1 MSYEHDEAELE
12 LATFALFEKL
22 GWFTTDA
29 TNETFPGGVFGREH
43 PGEVVLRDRL
53 DLAVARLNPDLPG
66 EALGDAVE
74 QLVRLRPR
82 GAEVRNNRDVW
93 ILLRDGAKVEV
104 RSSEGHKQTVT
115 VRFVDWDNPAQND
128 WLAVRQFTV
137 TGDLYKTRADI
148 VGFVNGIP
156 LVFIELKAPQV
167 DHRHA
172 YDDNLSHYRDSI
184 PQLFWFN
191 GVSILS
197 NGSETKVGSFSA
209 PWDHFGEWKRVWAED
224 EPPSTSIE
232 TAIRGVCEPARL
244 LDLVENF
251 TLFQEVAGGLIK
263 ILAKNHQV
271 LGVNNSLAALRE
283 IEANQGRLGVFW
295 HTQGSGKSFSMIFF
309 AQKALRKV
317 SGRYSFVVVT
327 DRQDLD
333 DQIYKNFVS
342 TGAVTE
348 PKGGESGP
356 QATSGN
362 HLQEL
367 LRGDHRYV
375 FTLIHKFGTKT
386 GETYPVLS
394 ERGDIIV
401 MADEA
406 HRTQY
411 DTLAL
416 NLRNALPNAAFLAF
430 TGTPLIAGEERTRE
444 VFGDYVSVYNFR
456 QSIEDR
462 ATVPLYY
469 ENRSPEV
476 QLVNDVFNQDMEAIL
491 DEAELDDDKERRLA
505 QEFAREYHL
514 ITDDD
519 RLDTVARDL
528 VDHFVSR
535 GHQGKAMVISIDKAT
550 AVKMY
555 DRVQAEWAKRMETIV
570 EQVAVASPEQREA
583 LFEKLELMQETDMAV
598 VVSPSQNEIAEL
610 AARGVDI
617 IPHRKRVVTE
627 QLDVRFKNPDDP
639 LRIVFVC
646 AMWLTGFDAP
656 ATSTIYLDKPMRN
669 HTLMQTIARANRVFQ
684 GKQAGEIID
693 YIGVFRR
700 LQEALALYGS
710 GSGGGV
716 EPGDLP
722 VEAKE
727 KQAEQLSEMM
737 AGMVSYA
744 SGHGVDLAKG
754 IGVAGFDWVAW
765 LAEAA
770 ERMLVSDDV
779 RRGFLTR
786 ADICAGQWKA
796 VKPHPAATE
805 AQPLMSVIVRLAQRV
820 RMETG
825 TPDISGVMAS
835 VEQLLQESVDAVPFV
850 IDRSSVTRVDLTQ
863 VDFEALA
870 ALLAAGKKASAVAR
884 LKASLEARLARMI
897 RENPSRLQ
905 YGDKLQEMIDRYN
918 AGSKNIEELF
928 EGLKKLSVSLSE
940 EEQRAVREELSEE
953 ELAVFDLLT
962 KPDPTLTKAEEARVK
977 KVVRELLDKLKTELL
992 VLDWKQ
998 RQATLAA
1005 VKVAIEETFD
1015 AGLPDVYDRALFSR
1029 KSAAVFEHV
1038 FSAYQGAGQSIYEKV
1053 A

>member
-12 LATFALFEKL
+12 LAALALLAEL
-22 GWFTTDA
+22 GWSTTDA
-29 TNETFPGGVFGREH
+29 ISETFPGGMLGREH

-53 DLAVARLNPDLPG
+53 DLAVVRLNPDLPG
-66 EALGDAVE
+66 DALADAID
-74 QLVRLRPR
+74 QLVRQRPG

-93 ILLRDGAKVEV
+93 NLLRDGAKVEI
-104 RSSEGHKQTVT
+104 RDSEDRKRTVT
-115 VRFVDWDNPAQND
+115 VRFVDWDDPRQND
-128 WLAVRQFTV
+128 WLAVRQFKV
-137 TGDLYKTRADI
+137 AGELYNTRADI

-156 LVFIELKAPQV
+156 LLFMELKAPQV
-167 DHRHA
+167 DHKHA
-172 YDDNLSHYRDSI
+172 FDDNLVHYRDSI

-191 GVSILS
+191 GVTILS
-197 NGSETKVGSFSA
+197 NGADTKVGAFSA
-209 PWDHFGEWKRVWAED
+209 PWDHFGEWKRISSEN

-232 TAIRGVCEPARL
+232 TAVRGVCDPARF

-251 TLFQEVAGGLIK
+251 TLFQEVPGGLIK

-271 LGVNNSLAALRE
+271 LGVNNALASLKDLEGNHR
-283 IEANQGRLGVFW
+283 RLGVFW

-317 SGRYSFVVVT
+317 SGRYSFLVVT

-348 PKGGESGP
+348 PNSGEAGP
-356 QATSGN
+356 QATSGK
-362 HLQEL
+362 HLQDL
-367 LRGDHRYV
+367 LQGDHRYV
-375 FTLIHKFGTKT
+375 FTLIQKFRTET
-386 GETYPVLS
+386 GETSPVLS
-394 ERGDIIV
+394 ERDDIIV
-401 MADEA
+401 IADEA

-476 QLVNDVFNQDMEAIL
+476 QLVNQNFDKDMEAIL
-491 DEAELDDDKERRLA
+491 EAAELDDDQENRLA
-505 QEFAREYHL
+505 REFAREYHL
-514 ITDDD
+514 ITDED
-519 RLDTVARDL
+519 RLDTIAADL
-528 VDHFVSR
+528 VDHFVTR

-555 DRVQAEWAKRMETIV
+555 NKVQIEWQRQIDQLTE
-570 EQVAVASPEQREA
+570 EVAGAAGEYRAA
-583 LFEKLELMQETDMAV
+583 LEEKLARLIPTDMTV
-598 VVSPSQNEIAEL
+598 VVSASQNEIPDL
-610 AARGVDI
+610 AAKGVDI
-617 IPHRKRVVTE
+617 KPHRKRMVE
-627 QLDVRFKNPDDP
+627 EDLAVRFKDPDDE
-639 LRIVFVC
+639 LRIVFLC

-669 HTLMQTIARANRVFQ
+669 HTLMQTIARANRVSK
-684 GKQAGEIID
+684 GKKAGEIID
-693 YIGVFRR
+693 YVGVFRD

-722 VEAKE
+722 VAAKE
-727 KQAEQLSEMM
+727 AQAEELLEMLSEIDRF
-737 AGMVSYA
+737 AANQS
-744 SGHGVDLAKG
+744 VDLRKG

-765 LAEAA
+765 LADAT
-770 ERMLVSDDV
+770 ERVLVSDEA

-786 ADICAGQWKA
+786 ADMCGAQWKA
-796 VKPHPAATE
+796 VKPHPVATD

-825 TPDISGVMAS
+825 SPDISGVMAS
-835 VEQLLQESVDAVPFV
+835 VEQLLQESVDAVPFM
-850 IDRSSVTRVDLTQ
+850 IDPSATIRVDLTEI
-863 VDFEALA
+863 DFDALD
-870 ALLAAGKKASAVAR
+870 ALFASDKKATAVSR
-884 LKASLEARLARMI
+884 LRASLEERLARMV
-897 RENPSRLQ
+897 RTNPSRVH
-905 YGDKLQEMIDRYN
+905 YAEKLREMIERYN
-918 AGSKNIEELF
+918 RGSKNIEEFF
-928 EGLKKLSVSLSE
+928 EELKQLAASLSE

-962 KPDPTLTKAEEARVK
+962 KPDPTLTRTQEAQVKA
-977 KVVRELLDKLKTELL
+977 VVRELLTKLKRELL
-992 VLDWKQ
+992 VIDWKQ
-998 RQATLAA
+998 RQATRAA
-1005 VKVAIEETFD
+1005 VQVAIED
-1015 AGLPDVYDRALFSR
+1015 MLDQGLPEVYDQTLFGR
-1029 KSAAVFEHV
+1029 KTAAVFEHV
-1038 FSAYQGAGQSIYEKV
+1038 FSAYQGGGNSIYGE
-1053 A
+1053 AA

>member
-12 LATFALFEKL
+12 WATLDLFKKL
-22 GWFTTDA
+22 GWSTVDGSG
-29 TNETFPGGVFGREH
+29 ETFPGGMLGREH

-66 EALGDAVE
+66 EALADAVE

-82 GAEVRNNRDVW
+82 GAEARNNRDVW
-93 ILLRDGAKVEV
+93 NLLRDGAKVEV
-104 RSSEGHKQTVT
+104 RSAEGHRRTVT
-115 VRFVDWDNPAQND
+115 VRFVDWDDPAQND
-128 WLAVRQFTV
+128 WLAVRQFRV
-137 TGDLYKTRADI
+137 AGDLYKTRADI
-148 VGFVNGIP
+148 VGFVNGVP
-156 LVFIELKAPQV
+156 LVFVELKAPQV

-172 YDDNLSHYRDSI
+172 YDDNLTHYRDSI

-191 GVSILS
+191 GVTIFS
-197 NGSETKVGSFSA
+197 NGLETKVGSFSA
-209 PWDHFGEWKRVWAED
+209 PWDHFGEWKRVSSED

-232 TAIRGVCEPARL
+232 TAIRGVCDPSRL
-244 LDLVENF
+244 LDMVENF

-271 LGVNNSLAALRE
+271 LGVNNALASLRD
-283 IEANQGRLGVFW
+283 IEGNQGRLGVFW

-356 QATSGN
+356 QATSGE

-394 ERGDIIV
+394 ERDDIIV

-444 VFGDYVSVYNFR
+444 VFGEYVSVYNFR

-469 ENRSPEV
+469 ENRSPELQVMKDV
-476 QLVNDVFNQDMEAIL
+476 QPEMEAII
-491 DEAELDDDKERRLA
+491 EAAELDEDQEQRLA
-505 QEFAREYHL
+505 REFAREYHL

-519 RLDTVARDL
+519 RLDTIARDL

-550 AVKMY
+550 AIKMY
-555 DRVQAEWAKRMETIV
+555 DRVQSEWAKRMETIV
-570 EQVAVASPEQREA
+570 EQVAVASPDQREA

-617 IPHRKRVVTE
+617 IPHRKRMVTE
-627 QLDVRFKNPDDP
+627 QLDVRFKNPDDR

-727 KQAEQLSEMM
+727 AQAEQLSEMM
-737 AGMVSYA
+737 EGMVSYA
-744 SGHGVDLAKG
+744 SGHGVDLRQG
-754 IGVAGFDWVAW
+754 LGVAGFDWVAW

-770 ERMLVSDDV
+770 DKVLVSDEV
-779 RRGFLTR
+779 RRGFLIR
-786 ADICAGQWKA
+786 ADMCAGQWKA

-863 VDFEALA
+863 IDFEALA
-870 ALLAAGKKASAVAR
+870 ALLAAGKKATAVAR
-884 LKASLEARLARMI
+884 LKASLEVRLARMI
-897 RENPSRLQ
+897 RENPSRME
-905 YGDKLQEMIDRYN
+905 YGDMLQEMIDRYN

-940 EEQRAVREELSEE
+940 EEQRAVREGLSEE

-977 KVVRELLDKLKTELL
+977 KVVRELLTKLKTELL

-998 RQATLAA
+998 RQTTLAA